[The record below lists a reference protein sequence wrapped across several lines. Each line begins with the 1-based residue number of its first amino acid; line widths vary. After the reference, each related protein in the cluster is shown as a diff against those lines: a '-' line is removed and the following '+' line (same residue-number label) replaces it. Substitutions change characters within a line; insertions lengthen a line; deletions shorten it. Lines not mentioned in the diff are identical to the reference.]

1 MRGLRG
7 IWTLLLL
14 MTVVSSCAS
23 YRITLPHE
31 GKEQETHYTI
41 TKHVLFGAL
50 ARPERPSIAK
60 ECDKDDGIYDVTV
73 RDHLG
78 FDLVSVLTLGIWQPI
93 RIEYR
98 CNVGF
103 VDEPDEGGRI

>member
-1 MRGLRG
+1 MRGLPG
-7 IWTLLLL
+7 VWTLLLFS
-14 MTVVSSCAS
+14 TVVASCAS
-23 YRITLPHE
+23 YRLTLPHE
-31 GKEQETHYTI
+31 GKEQETPYAI

-50 ARPERPSIAK
+50 ALPERPTIAEK
-60 ECDKDDGIYDVTV
+60 CDEDDGIYDVTV

-103 VDEPDEGGRI
+103 VETDEGARL